1 MCTCYA
7 LTCKENQNNN
17 NIIINVLVTIW
28 LNKLHDF
35 IALYNSYFALVKIVV
50 KQVEGSFAES

>member
-7 LTCKENQNNN
+7 STCKENQNNN
-17 NIIINVLVTIW
+17 NNINVLVTTW
-28 LNKLHDF
+28 LNKLHGF
-35 IALYNSYFALVKIVV
+35 IALYNSYFALVEIVV